1 MYTRVYP
8 YSTAGVIKVPSWLWR
23 LLLPSLPF
31 SLHFRRSLEE
41 LVFFSIAKVR
51 LLAENSYLRFSGG
64 RALETLVKQHAEMSL
79 FVKHF
84 ADKQHFPVFLGH
96 YGRRYHAYSLD
107 QGISVA
113 NSLGP
118 RDPKRI
124 SRAK

>member
-1 MYTRVYP
+1 M
-8 YSTAGVIKVPSWLWR
+8 W
-23 LLLPSLPF
+23 
-31 SLHFRRSLEE
+31 
-41 LVFFSIAKVR
+41 

-96 YGRRYHAYSLD
+96 YGRRYHAYSLYGIFPRHLD

-118 RDPKRI
+118 RDPKRV